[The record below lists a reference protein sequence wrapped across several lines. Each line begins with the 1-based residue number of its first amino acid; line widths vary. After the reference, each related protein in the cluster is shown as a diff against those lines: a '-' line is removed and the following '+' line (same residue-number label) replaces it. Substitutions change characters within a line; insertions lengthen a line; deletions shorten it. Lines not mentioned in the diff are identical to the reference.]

1 MTLEKTSRLGTKTIR
16 YVIVLVLLIAIGG
29 SATYAAMSDT
39 SIHGLTV
46 RFYNNVSRT
55 CVNATTTPVLTFNLY
70 DVVVYSAT
78 SLETYLSHVHFTLS
92 ADGNLVGTI
101 SAPDSKFGP
110 GQSFSYY
117 LTFSNATLDPHSQPL
132 KSYISLVIT
141 ALVSAGLYSSTTTAS
156 DTELV
161 TFPSPAC

>member
-1 MTLEKTSRLGTKTIR
+1 MTPEKTSRLATKTIR
-16 YVIVLVLLIAIGG
+16 YAVVLVLLIAIGG

-46 RFYNNVSRT
+46 GFYNNVSRT
-55 CVNATTTPVLTFNLY
+55 CVNASTAPVLTFNFY
-70 DVVVYSAT
+70 DVVVYSTA
-78 SLETYLSHVHFTLS
+78 SLETYLSHVRFTLS
-92 ADGNLVGTI
+92 TDGNLVGTI
-101 SAPDSKFGP
+101 TAPDSKFGP

-132 KSYISLVIT
+132 KSYISLAIT
-141 ALVSAGLYSSTTTAS
+141 TLVSAGLYSSTTTAS

-161 TFPSPAC
+161 TFPGSPC